1 MTIPIIVLVNFPNF
15 IFPFSLFFFFRYN
28 SRLVRCLASIS
39 FISRQVLALGVTVY
53 TPSVA
58 LNTILGV
65 PYWMSLVGITVVG
78 IIFTVLGGLK
88 AAITADVIQGL
99 TMITISLAIIIQGT
113 YETGGPLKVFNTA
126 KDANRFQF
134 FNFTGDFTVRV
145 DTTSAF
151 LGQLFMSISQF
162 GCSQNFV
169 QRYVSL
175 KTFAEVKRT
184 MLSNIPMII
193 VLFSLSWIVGM
204 GVFSTYVNC
213 DPLAAGYTKKMD
225 EILPFFVEDKFAYL
239 PGFLGLF
246 MATIFNGALSL
257 SVSNIN
263 SLATVTWEDFLSP
276 LPQFKGLTEKQEVNT
291 IKFLGC
297 VYSIIILGVAF
308 GVGLLSGVIES
319 AMLMTSVTAGPLL
332 GVFILAMIF
341 PMSNW
346 KGAATGMIISNIV
359 SLWLAFGSFTVK
371 SALPDLM
378 PTYTDGCTNDTF
390 SRTITKSSSSWL
402 VNNMPLEVGWDME
415 NVPTSPPV
423 HDASV
428 LESFYSISYMYWS
441 IIGTLTTVI
450 VGIVVSW
457 LTASKE
463 DIYDSKLLFKLAFK
477 FSQYLPG
484 KDRQYK
490 NLPTKT
496 TSGLVKD
503 LKVTFPAEKD
513 NLAFEIDGD
522 PEFVNARKKS
532 NGFTIATIEDINKI
546 DIISDDNL
554 PSKIIISDKNG
565 KKEVGN
571 GLESLQI
578 KSLVVDNEQLLLK
591 PIEIY
596 KRIDENYNS
605 TNLFVSTAFC
615 IIFRN
620 IPRASYVR
628 VMQQHEAQCVP
639 KDLAETGQPQL
650 SDMTQIAQVFPLQLL
665 HTKIHPRRS

>member
-1 MTIPIIVLVNFPNF
+1 MFPI
-15 IFPFSLFFFFRYN
+15 SK
-28 SRLVRCLASIS
+28 
-39 FISRQVLALGVTVY
+39 
-53 TPSVA
+53 
-58 LNTILGV
+58 
-65 PYWMSLVGITVVG
+65 
-78 IIFTVLGGLK
+78 GGLK

-99 TMITISLAIIIQGT
+99 TMITISLAIIIQGA
-113 YETGGPLKVFNTA
+113 YETGGPIKVFNTV
-126 KDANRFQF
+126 KDADRFQF

-346 KGAATGMIISNIV
+346 KGAATGMIVSNIV

-371 SALPDLM
+371 SAQPDLM
-378 PTYTDGCTNDTF
+378 PTYTDVRRYLILNDF
-390 SRTITKSSSSWL
+390 
-402 VNNMPLEVGWDME
+402 
-415 NVPTSPPV
+415 
-423 HDASV
+423 
-428 LESFYSISYMYWS
+428 
-441 IIGTLTTVI
+441 
-450 VGIVVSW
+450 
-457 LTASKE
+457 
-463 DIYDSKLLFKLAFK
+463 
-477 FSQYLPG
+477 
-484 KDRQYK
+484 
-490 NLPTKT
+490 
-496 TSGLVKD
+496 
-503 LKVTFPAEKD
+503 
-513 NLAFEIDGD
+513 
-522 PEFVNARKKS
+522 
-532 NGFTIATIEDINKI
+532 
-546 DIISDDNL
+546 
-554 PSKIIISDKNG
+554 
-565 KKEVGN
+565 
-571 GLESLQI
+571 LQ
-578 KSLVVDNEQLLLK
+578 
-591 PIEIY
+591 
-596 KRIDENYNS
+596 
-605 TNLFVSTAFC
+605 F
-615 IIFRN
+615 
-620 IPRASYVR
+620 
-628 VMQQHEAQCVP
+628 
-639 KDLAETGQPQL
+639 
-650 SDMTQIAQVFPLQLL
+650 
-665 HTKIHPRRS
+665 